1 MDCRYGGNRFSDVL
15 LTGVVMSLSL
25 TDLIAGIFKPA
36 AELIDNLHTSEEER
50 LEQKR
55 KLLEIQ
61 AASMDSAL
69 NYEKSLME
77 AQARIV
83 NSEARSEHWLT
94 ATWRPITML
103 TFLAL
108 AVGDSLGWLPNPLRD
123 EAWFLLQIGL
133 GGYVAGRSIEKGI
146 KTYKES

>member
-1 MDCRYGGNRFSDVL
+1 MISI
-15 LTGVVMSLSL
+15 
-25 TDLIAGIFKPA
+25 TDLITGIFKPA
-36 AELIDNLHTSEEER
+36 AELIDNLHTSEEEK

-69 NYEKSLME
+69 HHERSIME

-83 NSEARSEHWLT
+83 NSEARSEHWLA

-108 AVGDSLGWLPNPLRD
+108 TVGDSLGLLATPLRD
-123 EAWFLLQIGL
+123 EAWILLQIGL
-133 GGYVAGRSIEKGI
+133 GGYVVGRSGEKVI
-146 KTYKES
+146 KTWKENNQ